1 MWSWCTRAGE
11 HSWIFTNPDTKT
23 SSPSG
28 AQMVWEWIRWGEHS
42 KLNSKMRTFFRAGN
56 SFGPWATKPTVHRCP
71 GFSQQK
77 AELQGQGEL
86 LLSGGHHFHL
96 VQLGGGHV
104 VLLVQLSGGHVLQLA
119 LRCSTSTQVGQ
130 PGSQRQPWSRTP
142 GLVTECLY
150 TKSQP
155 CQLANPNTRPHNS
168 HQLQAN
174 MGGSYKISFSRFYF
188 YCQGVYNMN
197 AMYNLKKLGEL
208 DLCTI
213 EYNIKWN
220 GSDVIVIFIKSLS
233 LSSKLAILCKS
244 KHVQCTVQ

>member
-1 MWSWCTRAGE
+1 MSRIQSAKGWASGTRWAAAEWWS
-11 HSWIFTNPDTKT
+11 
-23 SSPSG
+23 
-28 AQMVWEWIRWGEHS
+28 
-42 KLNSKMRTFFRAGN
+42 L
-56 SFGPWATKPTVHRCP
+56 
-71 GFSQQK
+71 
-77 AELQGQGEL
+77 
-86 LLSGGHHFHL
+86 FH
-96 VQLGGGHV
+96 
-104 VLLVQLSGGHVLQLA
+104 LVQLSGGHVLQLS

-142 GLVTECLY
+142 GLVTECLD

-155 CQLANPNTRPHNS
+155 CQLANPNTRSHNS

-208 DLCTI
+208 DPCTI

>member
-1 MWSWCTRAGE
+1 MSRIQSAKGWASGTRWAAAEWWS
-11 HSWIFTNPDTKT
+11 
-23 SSPSG
+23 
-28 AQMVWEWIRWGEHS
+28 
-42 KLNSKMRTFFRAGN
+42 L
-56 SFGPWATKPTVHRCP
+56 
-71 GFSQQK
+71 
-77 AELQGQGEL
+77 
-86 LLSGGHHFHL
+86 FHL
-96 VQLGGGHV
+96 VQLGGRHV

-119 LRCSTSTQVGQ
+119 LRCSTSIQVGQ
-130 PGSQRQPWSRTP
+130 PGSQRQLWSRTP

-155 CQLANPNTRPHNS
+155 WQLANPNTRSHNS

-233 LSSKLAILCKS
+233 LSSKLCPLAVCYP
-244 KHVQCTVQ
+244 VQK